1 MDRFKYKWVTF
12 LTISNFKN
20 KRSNS
25 IRIFQIIIN
34 IGIFSLLSACV
45 NIPSKNTYSNS
56 LSTISPTN
64 FTSTYHVLSYK
75 MLMADG
81 VNKGFDA
88 YSLIKKFAGPKSIES
103 PDFYVNNHP
112 FEPHIYEA
120 KDAVVGN
127 HFVFTLHKNN
137 DKDRD
142 VTSIK
147 DRQRNEIKGYAGSSD
162 TLKAFKNDVVSYS
175 WKFKLNEDITMSK
188 NFGHF
193 FQLKAVDGG
202 VGTPILTISGRDNE
216 GEWLEVIHT
225 NHGEK
230 TVLTK
235 VPLEAIKG
243 RWLQVNAYVNYSNDG
258 QFDLIVTDIV
268 NGRPVINL
276 SYAHIDM
283 LRGEGR
289 NDFVRPKWG
298 IYRSLRSQDMLRGE
312 EEKVFFA
319 DFVVQKLQPLP
330 KL

>member
-1 MDRFKYKWVTF
+1 MDRFKNKGRISLKAVTF
-12 LTISNFKN
+12 TGTVLLLAACSNPAPTKN
-20 KRSNS
+20 VYS
-25 IRIFQIIIN
+25 
-34 IGIFSLLSACV
+34 SLA
-45 NIPSKNTYSNS
+45 PTNT
-56 LSTISPTN
+56 PTN
-64 FTSTYHVLSYK
+64 FTSSYPVLSERV
-75 MLMADG
+75 LIADG
-81 VNKGFDA
+81 PNKGLDA
-88 YSLIKKFAGPKSIES
+88 YELIKKFAGPRSIES
-103 PDFYVNNHP
+103 PDLYDNNHP
-112 FEPHIYEA
+112 SDPHIYEA

-142 VTSIK
+142 VASIK

-202 VGTPILTISGRDNE
+202 VGTPILTISGRDKE
-216 GEWLEVIHT
+216 GEWLEIIHT
-225 NHGEK
+225 IHGKK

-258 QFDLIVTDIV
+258 QLDLIVTDIV

-298 IYRSLRSQDMLRGE
+298 IYRSLRSQDMLREE

-319 DFVVQKLQPLP
+319 DFVVQKLQPSP
-330 KL
+330 KP

>member
-1 MDRFKYKWVTF
+1 MNRFKDKGRGSFKAVTF
-12 LTISNFKN
+12 TGVVLLLAACSNHVPTKN
-20 KRSNS
+20 VYS
-25 IRIFQIIIN
+25 
-34 IGIFSLLSACV
+34 SLAPT
-45 NIPSKNTYSNS
+45 NIP
-56 LSTISPTN
+56 IN
-64 FTSTYHVLSYK
+64 FTSSYPVISEGVLI
-75 MLMADG
+75 ADG
-81 VNKGFDA
+81 PYKGLDA
-88 YSLIKKFAGPKSIES
+88 YALIKNFAGPRSIES
-103 PDFYVNNHP
+103 PGLYANNHP
-112 FEPHIYEA
+112 GEPHIYEA

-142 VTSIK
+142 VVSIK

-162 TLKAFKNDVVSYS
+162 TLKAFKSEVVSYS

-202 VGTPILTISGRDNE
+202 VGTPILTISGRDKE

-225 NHGEK
+225 IHGKK

-243 RWLQVNAYVNYSNDG
+243 RWLQVNAYVDYSNDG
-258 QFDLIVTDIV
+258 KLDLMVTDMT
-268 NGRPVINL
+268 NGRRVIDL
-276 SYAHIDM
+276 SLADIDM
-283 LRGEGR
+283 LRGEGK

-298 IYRSLRSQDMLRGE
+298 IYRSLRSQDMLREE

-319 DFVVQKLQPLP
+319 DFLVQKLQPSS
-330 KL
+330 KS